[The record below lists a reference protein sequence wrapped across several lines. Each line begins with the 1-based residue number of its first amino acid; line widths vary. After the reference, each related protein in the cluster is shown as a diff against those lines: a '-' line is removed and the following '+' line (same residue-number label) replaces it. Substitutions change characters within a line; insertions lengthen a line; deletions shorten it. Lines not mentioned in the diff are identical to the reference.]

1 LRDDNVLIWQR
12 KFFRRRRRTVSPIR
26 QKFVLLISKE
36 ILTIRD
42 LLGFSGYRYQLV
54 DFQNSPQ
61 ERRHQLAQE
70 KTVSG
75 DG

>member
-1 LRDDNVLIWQR
+1 
-12 KFFRRRRRTVSPIR
+12 
-26 QKFVLLISKE
+26 LISKE